1 MLMAWHVYAAHAK
14 YLPKAACATHS
25 WYDCGGNK
33 GKVQAQKYKPQHL
46 SPCCNR
52 WNTSGMRLNQPEPPA
67 DVVAAPTGSVSGNFN
82 DTGSR
87 DRGRG
92 GGKVVELAE
101 VKGHG
106 LLLER
111 PVADE
116 SGASLLL
123 RVMVVGQPVPNLSP
137 LSLTSWRKCLGCL
150 CWHTCASGCWVS
162 VFFSQVY
169 FAPLWQS

>member
-1 MLMAWHVYAAHAK
+1 
-14 YLPKAACATHS
+14 
-25 WYDCGGNK
+25 
-33 GKVQAQKYKPQHL
+33 
-46 SPCCNR
+46 
-52 WNTSGMRLNQPEPPA
+52 MRLNQPEPPA
-67 DVVAAPTGSVSGNFN
+67 DVVAAPTGSISGNFN

-87 DRGRG
+87 DRGGG

-137 LSLTSWRKCLGCL
+137 LSLTS
-150 CWHTCASGCWVS
+150 
-162 VFFSQVY
+162 
-169 FAPLWQS
+169 